1 LWLDVDTKIRELSG
15 GKHSLDDFAH
25 AFYGMDNGSYVTKT
39 YTFDDVINTLNQV
52 QPFDWKTFLR
62 DRLDYTGG
70 DLPEH
75 GIERGGWKLV
85 FTDTQS
91 QAEKASESIRHAT
104 NLSYSIGL
112 IVNQSGHIVDVQ
124 WNGPAFQAG
133 LVPGLSIV
141 AVNGRD
147 FSTDGLKDAIDAA
160 KTSQA
165 PIELLVK
172 NVDVYSTVK
181 IDYHGGSRY
190 PHLVRGAGKDLI
202 GAVVAPR
209 K

>member
-1 LWLDVDTKIRELSG
+1 VDTQIRDLSG

-39 YTFDDVINTLNQV
+39 YTFDDVVNTLNQV
-52 QPFDWKTFLR
+52 QPFDWAKFLR
-62 DRLDYTGG
+62 DRLDYTGS

-75 GIERGGWKLV
+75 GIDRGGWKLV
-85 FTDTQS
+85 FDDKPN
-91 QAEKASESIRHAT
+91 AEEKAWEGIRHSA
-104 NLSYSIGL
+104 NFAYSMGL
-112 IVNQSGHIVDVQ
+112 VVNQSGRISDVQ

-133 LVPGLSIV
+133 LVPGLTIV

-147 FSTDGLKDAIDAA
+147 FSTDALKDAIVDA

-172 NVDVYSTVK
+172 NVDLYSTVK
-181 IDYHGGSRY
+181 VDYHGGLRY
-190 PHLVRGAGKDLI
+190 PHLVRADGKDLI
-202 GAVVAPR
+202 GAIVTPR